1 MKTSKLAIDTAA
13 SALGNDDNVAAVVSC
28 GAVNP
33 LLDILNVRGRDPIID
48 AIREKRKLLE
58 AVTRALKSILSCT
71 NTPKDDVFTV
81 CIYFEKID
89 GGNHSFFFFA
99 HCRKITSKISSRYL
113 MQHPRFC
120 VSIKATIPHQS
131 HCRLE

>member
-1 MKTSKLAIDTAA
+1 MSNVAIKTSKLAIDTAA

-81 CIYFEKID
+81 CIYYEKID
-89 GGNHSFFFFA
+89 GGNHSFFFL
-99 HCRKITSKISSRYL
+99 HIVGRS
-113 MQHPRFC
+113 HP
-120 VSIKATIPHQS
+120 KY
-131 HCRLE
+131 RLDT